1 MFNIR
6 LKPEIRFNPDLLIS
20 YLAKIVKLR
29 GFTANSIQ
37 SQLLMNI
44 VR

>member
-6 LKPEIRFNPDLLIS
+6 LKPEIRFYPDLMIS

-29 GFTANSIQ
+29 GFTANSIH
-37 SQLLMNI
+37 SQQPMNI
-44 VR
+44 AH